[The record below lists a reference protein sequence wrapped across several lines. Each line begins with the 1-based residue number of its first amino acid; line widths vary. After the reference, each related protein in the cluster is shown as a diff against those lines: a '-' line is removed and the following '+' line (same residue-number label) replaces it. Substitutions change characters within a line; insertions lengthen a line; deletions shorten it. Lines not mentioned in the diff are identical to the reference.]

1 MDIELI
7 NKIDELLNIFEES
20 KEIKNLSLLKKN
32 IYNNLYIK
40 NKINY
45 FNKIKD
51 NPYSSE
57 VISLRK
63 ELLNNE
69 EIKEYKQ
76 LENELLL
83 ITMAINKKLN
93 NLVKK
98 EGCKHENN

>member
-7 NKIDELLNIFEES
+7 NKIDELLNVFEES
-20 KEIKNLSLLKKN
+20 KEIKKLSLLKEN

-40 NKINY
+40 DKINH

-57 VISLRK
+57 VINLRK

-76 LENELLL
+76 IENELLL
-83 ITMAINKKLN
+83 ITMAINKKLKK
-93 NLVKK
+93 LVKK